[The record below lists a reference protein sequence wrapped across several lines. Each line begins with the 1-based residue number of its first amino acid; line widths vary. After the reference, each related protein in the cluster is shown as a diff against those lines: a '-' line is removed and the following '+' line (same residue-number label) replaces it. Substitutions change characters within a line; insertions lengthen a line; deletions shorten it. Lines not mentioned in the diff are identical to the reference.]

1 MLEEIIKDINDF
13 VNQSQE
19 LAESHEKFKEKG
31 LACSIQDL
39 FNWLELSETICNM
52 ATSGKSMYMENYKAL
67 DVLKWQRRIDL
78 KAELDENWKKKY
90 TESTADAVINKE
102 FEDEWKALNTL
113 KTAYELLLN
122 IANHIPE
129 YINLVKL
136 DMRTLNPLQW
146 IPWE

>member
-1 MLEEIIKDINDF
+1 
-13 VNQSQE
+13 
-19 LAESHEKFKEKG
+19 
-31 LACSIQDL
+31 
-39 FNWLELSETICNM
+39 M
-52 ATSGKSMYMENYKAL
+52 ATSWKSMYMENYKAL